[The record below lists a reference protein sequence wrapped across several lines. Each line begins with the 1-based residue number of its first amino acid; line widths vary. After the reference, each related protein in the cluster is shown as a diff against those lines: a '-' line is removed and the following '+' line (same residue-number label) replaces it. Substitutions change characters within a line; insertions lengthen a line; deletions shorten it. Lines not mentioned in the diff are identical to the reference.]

1 MCFDMSGMKKNVALL
16 YLITAVLFSSACKTS
31 FDEVNYNN
39 GDAEFARFL
48 SVGSGY
54 MAGYADNALYREAQ
68 LNSIPAL
75 LSERFAL
82 VGGGPF
88 LQPLINPGTGLGL
101 NDNSKYLLTTVA
113 NACGTGTILKPY
125 PVFDTADVTNYNWL
139 GNLFSYNNLAVP
151 GARIYDLNSQEFG
164 DPSPFLGNAL
174 YSRFATMPATSTVAG
189 DATLLNATF
198 VALWVGMDD
207 IYAYARAGGDQGF
220 DSLTKPVLFGDMY
233 SSLVAQVI
241 PPTAGAVLANIPSL
255 NSIPFF
261 TAISWNGL
269 VLNAAQATELN
280 SLYAIVDPSISF
292 VVGNNP
298 YIIADPTEP
307 TGRRKIRNG
316 EYILLSTPRDSIVC
330 NNWGT
335 LVPIP
340 ENYVLDENEAIS
352 INTAVDGYN
361 TVIATEAVAGNY
373 ALADMN
379 ALFKTLNKGILFNGV
394 NYTTKYLKES
404 AFSTDGFYPNQNG
417 YAILAN
423 EFLRVINLKYSSNLP
438 LIDANSF
445 QGIVFP

>member
-1 MCFDMSGMKKNVALL
+1 MCFDMRGMKKNVALL
-16 YLITAVLFSSACKTS
+16 CLSTALLVSSACQTS
-31 FDEVNYNN
+31 FDEVTYNN

-54 MAGYADNALYREAQ
+54 MAGYADNALYRDAQ

-82 VGGGPF
+82 VGGGTF
-88 LQPLINPGTGLGL
+88 LQPLINPGPGLGL
-101 NDNSKYLLTTVA
+101 NDNSKYMLSNVA
-113 NACGTGTILKPY
+113 NFCGTGTILKPF
-125 PVFDTADVTNYNWL
+125 PVFDTADVSNYNWL
-139 GNLFSYNNLAVP
+139 GNLYSFNNMAVP
-151 GARIYDLNSQEFG
+151 GARIYDLNSQEHG

-174 YSRFATMPATSTVAG
+174 YSRFATMPGTSTIAG
-189 DATLLNATF
+189 DATLLNPTF
-198 VALWVGMDD
+198 VTLWVGMDD
-207 IYAYARAGGDQGF
+207 IYDYAMSGGDQGT
-220 DSLTKPVLFGDMY
+220 DSLTKPNSYGDMY

-241 PPTAGAVLANIPSL
+241 PVTAGAVLANIPSL

-261 TAISWNGL
+261 TSITWNGL
-269 VLNAAQATELN
+269 MLNAAQVTELN

-292 VVGNNP
+292 VVGSNP
-298 YIIADPTEP
+298 YIVADAAEQ

-316 EYILLSTPRDSIVC
+316 EYILLSTPRDSMVC
-330 NNWGT
+330 NKWGT

-340 ENYVLDENEAIS
+340 EKYVLDLNEVLLID
-352 INTAVDGYN
+352 NAVNGYN
-361 TVIATEAVAGNY
+361 SIITSVAATRNY

-379 ALFKTLNKGILFNGV
+379 ALFKSLNKGILFNGV

-404 AFSTDGFYPNQNG
+404 SFSTDGFYLNQGG

-423 EFLRVINLKYSSNLP
+423 EFLRVINNKYSSNLP

>member
-1 MCFDMSGMKKNVALL
+1 MRGMKKNVALL
-16 YLITAVLFSSACKTS
+16 FLSTALLVSSACKTS
-31 FDEVNYNN
+31 FDEVTYNN

-54 MAGYADNALYREAQ
+54 MAGYADNALYRDAQ

-88 LQPLINPGTGLGL
+88 LQPLVNPGAGLGL
-101 NDNSKYLLTTVA
+101 DGNAKYMLTTVA
-113 NACGTGTILKPY
+113 NACATGTNLKPY
-125 PVFDTADVTNYNWL
+125 PVSDTADVTNYNWL
-139 GNLFSYNNLAVP
+139 GNLYSFNNLAVP
-151 GARIYDLNSQEFG
+151 GAHIYDLNSQEFG

-174 YSRFATMPATSTVAG
+174 YSRFASMPATSTVAG
-189 DATLLNATF
+189 DATLLIPTF

-207 IYAYARAGGDQGF
+207 IYDYAISGGDQGS
-220 DSLTKPVLFGDMY
+220 DSLTKPVSFGDMY
-233 SSLVAQVI
+233 SSLVEQVI
-241 PPTAGAVLANIPSL
+241 PQTAGAVLANIPSL

-261 TAISWNGL
+261 TSISWNGL

-292 VVGNNP
+292 TVGNNP
-298 YIIADPTEP
+298 YIIADPAEP

-316 EYILLSTPRDSIVC
+316 EYILLSTPRDSMVC

-340 ENYVLDENEAIS
+340 EKYVLDGDEALS
-352 INTAVDGYN
+352 IDNAVNGYN
-361 TVIATEAVAGNY
+361 AFIATEATAGNY

-404 AFSTDGFYPNQNG
+404 AFSTDGFYLNQGG

>member
-1 MCFDMSGMKKNVALL
+1 MRGMKRNVILL
-16 YLITAVLFSSACKTS
+16 YLSTALLFSTACKTS
-31 FDEVNYNN
+31 FDEVTYNN

-54 MAGYADNALYREAQ
+54 MAGYADNALYRDAQ

-82 VGGGPF
+82 VGGGSF
-88 LQPLINPGTGLGL
+88 LQPLVNPGTGLGL
-101 NDNSKYLLTTVA
+101 NGNAKYMLMNVA
-113 NACGTGTILKPY
+113 NACGTGTILKPF
-125 PVFDTADVTNYNWL
+125 PVSDTADVSNYNWL
-139 GNLFSYNNLAVP
+139 GNLYSFNNMAVP

-164 DPSPFLGNAL
+164 SPSPFLGNAL
-174 YSRFATMPATSTVAG
+174 YSRFASMPSTSTVAG
-189 DATLLNATF
+189 DATLLNPTF
-198 VALWVGMDD
+198 VTLWVGMDD
-207 IYAYARAGGDQGF
+207 IYDYAMAGGDQGD
-220 DSLTKPVLFGDMY
+220 DSLTKPVSFGDMY

-261 TAISWNGL
+261 TSISWNGL
-269 VLNAAQATELN
+269 VLNATQATELN
-280 SLYAIVDPSISF
+280 ALYAVVDPSISF
-292 VVGNNP
+292 TIGNNP
-298 YIIADPTEP
+298 FIIADPAEP
-307 TGRRKIRNG
+307 TGRRKIRVG

-330 NNWGT
+330 NDWGT

-340 ENYVLDENEAIS
+340 QKYVLDKDEALAIEN
-352 INTAVDGYN
+352 AVSGYN
-361 TVIATEAVAGNY
+361 AVIATTAASGNF

-379 ALFKTLNKGILFNGV
+379 ALFKKLNKGILFNGV
-394 NYTTKYLKES
+394 NYTTEFLKES

-417 YAILAN
+417 YALLAN
-423 EFLRVINLKYSSNLP
+423 EFLRVINIKYSSNLP